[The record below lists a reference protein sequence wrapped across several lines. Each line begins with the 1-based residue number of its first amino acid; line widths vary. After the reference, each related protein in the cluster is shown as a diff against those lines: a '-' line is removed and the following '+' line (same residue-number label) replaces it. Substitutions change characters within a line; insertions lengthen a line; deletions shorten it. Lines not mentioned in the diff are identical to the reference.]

1 MSRID
6 NLTVLSNDG
15 ASELVRNTTRT
26 VTEASATV
34 KGLTGLDVPALIN
47 TAMAGATAGGRNAPT
62 DGGVGGGGRSA
73 AATAGAGDVPAGRT
87 VGASTRRTAARSS
100 AKKVADGPSPVDGAA
115 QVQEAADEAESAMRR
130 AADVMQE
137 AAAASQAPA
146 AAAQT
151 PVAGALPPVPP
162 LAAPPQ
168 ASPIS
173 AATPLA
179 EAATILADQMRLI
192 PGIERYRDVRLAD
205 LDQRGSR
212 PVRAVW
218 RLGRERLGSRYGQ
231 LTVGELLER
240 FTGRGSGPH

>member
-62 DGGVGGGGRSA
+62 DGGMGGGGRSA

-146 AAAQT
+146 TAAQT
-151 PVAGALPPVPP
+151 PVAGAMPPVPP
-162 LAAPPQ
+162 LAAPSQ

-192 PGIERYRDVRLAD
+192 PGIERYREVRLAD

-240 FTGRGSGPH
+240 FKGRGSGPH